1 MMRSFNDILDEAGKL
16 TERVMVVPDPR
27 SDRILSAV
35 HEAKQV
41 GLVVPVLIGDQLS
54 INKKLYSLNI
64 HTDGYRIIDEPDTSR
79 ALTRSIELIHQ
90 KEADIIFQA
99 DIEMKDFLQA
109 VTNDTNG
116 IATAQSLSYVS
127 LFELPSQNRLI
138 LLTDTYIQEFPNLQQ
153 KMTILNNAISLANSL
168 GIETPKV
175 AALSMVEL
183 VNPNFKST
191 LDAAILS
198 KMSERKQINA
208 IVDGPLDIDCASSLE
223 RATRKGVQSSVSGEV
238 DIYLFH
244 DIESGYSVTE
254 LTVFLGKAPAAGAL
268 MGSAIPIILNISFET
283 AHSLLV
289 DIALARLRKR

>member
-1 MMRSFNDILDEAGKL
+1 MQSFNDILGEAGKL
-16 TERVMVVPDPR
+16 TEQVMVVPDPR
-27 SDRILSAV
+27 SERVLSAV
-35 HEAKQV
+35 HEAQQA
-41 GLVVPVLIGDQLS
+41 GLIVPVLIGDQWSL
-54 INKKLYSLNI
+54 NKKLFSMNI
-64 HTDGYRIIDEPDTSR
+64 QTDGYRIIDEPDTSR
-79 ALTRSIELIHQ
+79 ALAKAIKLIQQ
-90 KEADIIFQA
+90 KEADIIFQG
-99 DIEMKDFLQA
+99 DTEMEDFLQA
-109 VTNDTNG
+109 VTNDTTG

-138 LLTDTYIQEFPNLQQ
+138 LLTDTYIQEFPNVQQ
-153 KMTILNNAISLANSL
+153 KITILNNAISLANSV

-183 VNPNFKST
+183 VNPTFIST

-254 LTVFLGKAPAAGAL
+254 LTVFLGKASAAGAL
-268 MGSAIPIILNISFET
+268 LGSDIPIILNISFET
-283 AHSLLV
+283 AYSLLV
-289 DIALARLRKR
+289 DIALARLRKQ

>member
-1 MMRSFNDILDEAGKL
+1 MMRSFTDILDEAGKL
-16 TERVMVVPDPR
+16 TESVVVVPDPR
-27 SDRILSAV
+27 SDRVLSAV
-35 HEAKQV
+35 HEAQQA
-41 GLVVPVLIGDQLS
+41 GLVVPILIGDQLS
-54 INKKLYSLNI
+54 INKKLSSLNI
-64 HTDGYRIIDEPDTSR
+64 HTDGYRIINEPDTSR

-90 KEADIIFQA
+90 KEADIIFQG
-99 DIEMKDFLQA
+99 DTESKDFLQA

-127 LFELPSQNRLI
+127 LFELPSQHRLI
-138 LLTDTYIQEFPNLQQ
+138 LLTDTYIQEFPNVQQ

-183 VNPNFKST
+183 VNPNFIST

-223 RATRKGVQSSVSGEV
+223 RAARKGVQSSVSGEV

-268 MGSAIPIILNISFET
+268 LGSDIPIILNISFET
-283 AHSLLV
+283 AYSLLV
-289 DIALARLRKR
+289 GIALARLRKR

>member
-1 MMRSFNDILDEAGKL
+1 MMRSFNDILDEAAKL

-27 SDRILSAV
+27 SDRVLSAV
-35 HEAKQV
+35 HEAQRV
-41 GLVVPVLIGDQLS
+41 GLVVPILIGNQLS
-54 INKKLYSLNI
+54 INKKLSSLNI
-64 HTDGYRIIDEPDTSR
+64 QTDGYRIIDEPDTSR

-90 KEADIIFQA
+90 KKADIIFQG
-99 DIEMKDFLQA
+99 DTDSKDFLQA

-127 LFELPSQNRLI
+127 LFELSSQNRLI

-153 KMTILNNAISLANSL
+153 KMSILNNAVSLANSL

-183 VNPNFKST
+183 VNPNFIST

-208 IVDGPLDIDCASSLE
+208 IVDGPLDIDCASSME

-268 MGSAIPIILNISFET
+268 MGSDVPIILNISFET

-289 DIALARLRKR
+289 DIALAQIRKR

>member
-1 MMRSFNDILDEAGKL
+1 MMRSFNDILDEAAKL

-27 SDRILSAV
+27 SDRVLSAV
-35 HEAKQV
+35 HEAQRV
-41 GLVVPVLIGDQLS
+41 GLVVPILIGNQLS
-54 INKKLYSLNI
+54 INKKLSSLNI
-64 HTDGYRIIDEPDTSR
+64 QTDGYRIIDEPDTSR

-90 KEADIIFQA
+90 KKADIIFQG
-99 DIEMKDFLQA
+99 DTDSKDFLQA

-153 KMTILNNAISLANSL
+153 KMSILNNAVSLANSL

-183 VNPNFKST
+183 VNPNFIST

-208 IVDGPLDIDCASSLE
+208 IVDGPLDIDCASSME

-268 MGSAIPIILNISFET
+268 MGSDVPIILNISFET

-289 DIALARLRKR
+289 DIALAQIRKR

>member
-1 MMRSFNDILDEAGKL
+1 MMRNFNDILNEAGKL
-16 TERVMVVPDPR
+16 TEQVMVVPDPR
-27 SDRILSAV
+27 SARVLSAV
-35 HEAKQV
+35 HEAKQA
-41 GLVVPVLIGDQLS
+41 GFIVPVLIGDQLS
-54 INKKLYSLNI
+54 INKNLSSLNI
-64 HTDGYRIIDEPDTSR
+64 DTNGYRIIDEPDPIR
-79 ALTRSIELIHQ
+79 ALTGSIELIHQ
-90 KEADIIFQA
+90 KEADILFQG
-99 DIEMKDFLQA
+99 DTDMKDFLQA

-175 AALSMVEL
+175 AALSLVEL
-183 VNPNFKST
+183 VNPTFIST
-191 LDAAILS
+191 MDAAVLS

-223 RATRKGVQSSVSGEV
+223 RATRKGLKSPVSGEV

-254 LTVFLGKAPAAGAL
+254 LTVFLGKAQVAGAL
-268 MGSAIPIILNISFET
+268 MGCAIPIILNISFET
-283 AHSLLV
+283 VHSLLV

>member
-1 MMRSFNDILDEAGKL
+1 MQSFNDILGEAGKL
-16 TERVMVVPDPR
+16 TEQVMVVPDPR
-27 SDRILSAV
+27 SERVLSAV
-35 HEAKQV
+35 HEAQQA
-41 GLVVPVLIGDQLS
+41 GLIVPVLIGDQWSL
-54 INKKLYSLNI
+54 NKKLFSMNI
-64 HTDGYRIIDEPDTSR
+64 QTDGYRIIDEPDTSR
-79 ALTRSIELIHQ
+79 ALAKAIKLIQQ
-90 KEADIIFQA
+90 KEADIIFQG
-99 DIEMKDFLQA
+99 DTEMEDFLQA
-109 VTNDTNG
+109 VTNDTTG

-138 LLTDTYIQEFPNLQQ
+138 LLTDTYIQEFPNVQQ
-153 KMTILNNAISLANSL
+153 KITILNNAISLANSV

-183 VNPNFKST
+183 VNPTFIST

-223 RATRKGVQSSVSGEV
+223 RATRKRVQSSVSGEV

-254 LTVFLGKAPAAGAL
+254 LTVFLGKASAAGAL
-268 MGSAIPIILNISFET
+268 LGSDIPIILNISFET
-283 AHSLLV
+283 AYSLLV
-289 DIALARLRKR
+289 DIALARLRKQ

>member
-1 MMRSFNDILDEAGKL
+1 MMRNFNDILNEAGKL
-16 TERVMVVPDPR
+16 TEQVMVVPDPR
-27 SDRILSAV
+27 SARVLSAV
-35 HEAKQV
+35 HEAKQA
-41 GLVVPVLIGDQLS
+41 GFIVPVLIGDQLS
-54 INKKLYSLNI
+54 INKNLSSLNI
-64 HTDGYRIIDEPDTSR
+64 DTDGYRIIDEPDPTR
-79 ALTRSIELIHQ
+79 ALTGSIELIHQ
-90 KEADIIFQA
+90 KEADILFQG
-99 DIEMKDFLQA
+99 DTDMKDFLQA

-175 AALSMVEL
+175 AALSLVEL
-183 VNPNFKST
+183 VNPTFIST
-191 LDAAILS
+191 MDAAVLS

-223 RATRKGVQSSVSGEV
+223 RATRKGLKSPVSGEV

-254 LTVFLGKAPAAGAL
+254 LTVFLGKAQVAGAL
-268 MGSAIPIILNISFET
+268 MGCAIPIILNISFET
-283 AHSLLV
+283 VHSLLV

>member
-1 MMRSFNDILDEAGKL
+1 MMRNFNDILNEAGKL
-16 TERVMVVPDPR
+16 TEQVMVVPDPR
-27 SDRILSAV
+27 SARVLSAV
-35 HEAKQV
+35 HEAKQA
-41 GLVVPVLIGDQLS
+41 GFIVPVLIGDQLS
-54 INKKLYSLNI
+54 INKNLSSLNI
-64 HTDGYRIIDEPDTSR
+64 DTDGYRIIDEPDPIR
-79 ALTRSIELIHQ
+79 ALTGSIELIHQ
-90 KEADIIFQA
+90 KEADILFQG
-99 DIEMKDFLQA
+99 DTDMKDFLQA

-175 AALSMVEL
+175 AALSLVEL
-183 VNPNFKST
+183 VNPTFIST
-191 LDAAILS
+191 MDAAVLS

-223 RATRKGVQSSVSGEV
+223 RATRKGLKSPVSGEV

-254 LTVFLGKAPAAGAL
+254 LTVFLGKAQVAGAL
-268 MGSAIPIILNISFET
+268 MGCAIPIILNISFET
-283 AHSLLV
+283 VHSLLV

>member
-1 MMRSFNDILDEAGKL
+1 MMRNFNDILNEAEKL
-16 TERVMVVPDPR
+16 TEQVMVVPDPR
-27 SDRILSAV
+27 SARVLSAV
-35 HEAKQV
+35 HEAKQA
-41 GLVVPVLIGDQLS
+41 GFIVPVLIGDQLS
-54 INKKLYSLNI
+54 INKNLSSLNI
-64 HTDGYRIIDEPDTSR
+64 DTDGYRIIDEPDPIR
-79 ALTRSIELIHQ
+79 ALTGSIELIHQ
-90 KEADIIFQA
+90 KEADILFQG
-99 DIEMKDFLQA
+99 DTDMKDFLQA
-109 VTNDTNG
+109 VTNNTNG

-175 AALSMVEL
+175 AALSLVEL
-183 VNPNFKST
+183 VNPTFIST
-191 LDAAILS
+191 MDAAVLS

-223 RATRKGVQSSVSGEV
+223 RATRKGLKSPVSGEV

-254 LTVFLGKAPAAGAL
+254 LTVFLGKAQVAGAL
-268 MGSAIPIILNISFET
+268 MGCEIPIILNISFET
-283 AHSLLV
+283 VHSLLV